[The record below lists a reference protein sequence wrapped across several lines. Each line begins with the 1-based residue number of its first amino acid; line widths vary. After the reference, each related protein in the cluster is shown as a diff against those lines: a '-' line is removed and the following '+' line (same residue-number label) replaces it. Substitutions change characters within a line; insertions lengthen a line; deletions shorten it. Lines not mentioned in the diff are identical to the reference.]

1 MLATAKLIKNGD
13 HRIDEFMPRIAA
25 IAASRLFLISAFSG
39 SAAAIMENVPILTT
53 PPIRWLVSCIPDD
66 ALFPSNVANR
76 FWVFSIGGTAMA
88 IDRITVSVGNKQ
100 AKIKTN
106 SLELCSSCHE
116 GQSPIRIMPMTAS
129 IDKIMN
135 EFLRNLRE
143 ASKR

>member
-13 HRIDEFMPRIAA
+13 QRIAEFIPRIAA
-25 IAASRLFLISAFSG
+25 LAASRLFLISAFSG
-39 SAAAIMENVPILTT
+39 NAAAIMEKVPILIT
-53 PPIRWLVSCIPDD
+53 PPIRWLVSCMPDD
-66 ALFPSNVANR
+66 ALFPSKVANR
-76 FWVFSIGGTAMA
+76 FWVSSIGGMAIA

-106 SLELCSSCHE
+106 SLELLSSCHE
-116 GQSPIRIMPMTAS
+116 GQSPIKIMPVTAS